1 MIGGETDHTLRRIA
15 QYADGWLPRAR
26 NGFDAKAN
34 MARLKAMCAEVGR
47 DFESVSTSV
56 FGAPNDY
63 DTLRDYQAAGVDRA
77 LLALRSSETDDVLK
91 QVDAFTGTLERLT

>member
-1 MIGGETDHTLRRIA
+1 
-15 QYADGWLPRAR
+15 
-26 NGFDAKAN
+26 